1 MINHS
6 VPIVLLDYSRRNAL
20 LVINQSRVKF
30 AKAIF
35 RKMIDEMSLIG
46 SGGTRY
52 ISFEDRH
59 WHNDCFVCQRCRG
72 SLVGRGFLTEGPE
85 ILCPDCGKREQ
96 FHQAENASYSGGQRS
111 IVNDYHKTN

>member
-1 MINHS
+1 MIIHI
-6 VPIVLLDYSRRNAL
+6 VPIVLLDFLLKNVSHVVNRL
-20 LVINQSRVKF
+20 LVRVEKQRSQTKF
-30 AKAIF
+30 LYH
-35 RKMIDEMSLIG
+35 SIG
-46 SGGTRY
+46 VGGTRY

-72 SLVGRGFLTEGPE
+72 SLVGRGFLTEGPD

-96 FHQAENASYSGGQRS
+96 YYPTENNGYGNGQRS